1 MTFEQKSMWLKR
13 NPVTVARHFNHCIN
27 TIFGNKVLFSGLHPV
42 GQILNVDCKSEF
54 QDRGNEHLHAAIHV
68 VDAPKIDVDDDDKVT
83 EFIDKYI
90 TCSIP
95 NESMYPDLNK
105 LVKSVQTHKHRKM
118 CEKTKSARCRFKA
131 PWPPS
136 DKTLIVRG
144 TDFCKENISLLKSER
159 FGSHERSSSESQPSK
174 LFSVIRQQL
183 NT

>member
-1 MTFEQKSMWLKR
+1 MYKRQGTILSDEDILNMTFEQKSMWLKR

-27 TIFGNKVLFSGLHPV
+27 TIFGNKVHFSGLHTV

-83 EFIDKYI
+83 EIIDKYI

-105 LVKSVQTHKHRKM
+105 LVKSVQTHKHRKT
-118 CEKTKSARCRFKA
+118 CEKTKSAR
-131 PWPPS
+131 
-136 DKTLIVRG
+136 
-144 TDFCKENISLLKSER
+144 
-159 FGSHERSSSESQPSK
+159 
-174 LFSVIRQQL
+174 
-183 NT
+183 